1 MGDFWGFTE
10 SMEEISQRRN
20 LTTVR
25 FRLLFTVRICTY
37 VTPLDDN
44 FSMDKETITIRGEI
58 LSNISEKL
66 SIIMSKLY
74 KTHPELINDKH
85 ANEQIEEEMGKF
97 AEKIVADLH
106 KTFFKCGRTKYASMH
121 RPDKLFITTIEN
133 NTLWAW
139 SVEEIDP
146 QSKQ

>member
-1 MGDFWGFTE
+1 MSNFDLVHNTRCHIEGT
-10 SMEEISQRRN
+10 RRN
-20 LTTVR
+20 TFSKRAQSYNNYFTTVR

-66 SIIMSKLY
+66 TIIMSKLY

-97 AEKIVADLH
+97 AEKVG
-106 KTFFKCGRTKYASMH
+106 T
-121 RPDKLFITTIEN
+121 
-133 NTLWAW
+133 
-139 SVEEIDP
+139 
-146 QSKQ
+146 